1 MNKTVLITGASSG
14 IGLEFSKI
22 FAMNGYNLVLVSQ
35 NKEKLEK
42 AKSIISMENNK
53 VEIVTI
59 AKNLATPSA
68 PKEIFDYTQ
77 QNSINIDI
85 LVNNAGIQVYGNFH
99 DVNIED
105 TINLMYVNMFAMTK
119 LTRLY
124 IDGMIKRREGKILN
138 LASTGAF
145 QPCPL
150 NSAYCASKA
159 FVLHL
164 SEGIGE
170 ELKGT
175 GVTVTTLCP
184 GATKTNFAK
193 RANIENIKIF
203 KGNLLDPS
211 RVAEIGYRALM
222 KGKSVVITGL
232 SNKLVAESVRFIPRS
247 MVTKIGM
254 NMMKE

>member
-14 IGLEFSKI
+14 IGLELSRV
-22 FAMNGYNLVLVSQ
+22 FARDGYNLVMVSK
-35 NKEKLEK
+35 NEENLEK
-42 AKSIISMENNK
+42 AKSMICIEDNK
-53 VEIVTI
+53 VQILTI
-59 AKNLATPSA
+59 AKDLADPSA

-85 LVNNAGIQVYGNFH
+85 LINNAGIQVYGNFH
-99 DVNIED
+99 DANIED
-105 TINLMYVNMFAMTK
+105 TLSLMYVNMVAMIK

-124 IDGMIKRREGKILN
+124 VDGMIERREGKILN

-159 FVLHL
+159 FVLNF

-184 GATKTNFAK
+184 GATRTNFAK
-193 RANIENIKIF
+193 RANIEDIKIF
-203 KGNLLDPS
+203 RGKLLEPS
-211 RVAEIGYRALM
+211 KVAEIGYKALM
-222 KGKSVVITGL
+222 KSKSVVVTGI
-232 SNKLVAESVRFIPRS
+232 SNKLIAESIRFMPRS

-254 NMMKE
+254 NIMKK